1 MVTCIQ
7 IVLISVALHIT
18 SSLALP
24 LKDHAYGESDTDEY
38 FLRALRHNVVS
49 NFLGMPKLWEI
60 RQEYDDKVS
69 SNLIRLSI
77 QCYGPKNKEM
87 RH

>member
-1 MVTCIQ
+1 MVTRIQ

-24 LKDHAYGESDTDEY
+24 LQDHAYGESDTDEY
-38 FLRALRHNVVS
+38 FLRALRHNVVR

-60 RQEYDDKVS
+60 QHGFDDKVS
-69 SNLIRLSI
+69 SNYIRLSI
-77 QCYGPKNKEM
+77 QCYGAKK
-87 RH
+87 